1 MSKVISNTSPI
12 IALSTI
18 NKLELLWNLFDEVY
32 VSEAV
37 CNEIL
42 AGYPEHL
49 KGKKELIEAIEKGK
63 IKLYSV
69 EDKDF
74 VSKMIGKLHIG
85 EVETII
91 GGLELN
97 VDFVIID
104 ERAARTQAKN
114 HLLIPLG
121 TLGILKIAKQKN
133 IITEIKP
140 YIDNLILEGY
150 RLSKQVCDKILIST
164 GEL

>member
-42 AGYPEHL
+42 ACYPEHL
-49 KGKKELIEAIEKGK
+49 KGK
-63 IKLYSV
+63 IKLYRV
-69 EDKDF
+69 QDKDF

-85 EVETII
+85 EVETIKFTPQ
-91 GGLELN
+91 G
-97 VDFVIID
+97 
-104 ERAARTQAKN
+104 
-114 HLLIPLG
+114 
-121 TLGILKIAKQKN
+121 
-133 IITEIKP
+133 
-140 YIDNLILEGY
+140 
-150 RLSKQVCDKILIST
+150 C
-164 GEL
+164 